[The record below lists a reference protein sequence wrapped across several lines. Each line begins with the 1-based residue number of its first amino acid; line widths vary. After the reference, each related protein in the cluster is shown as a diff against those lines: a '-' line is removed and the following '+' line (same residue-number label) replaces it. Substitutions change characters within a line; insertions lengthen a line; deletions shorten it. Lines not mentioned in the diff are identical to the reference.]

1 MAAKCQ
7 NCGSESSGRFC
18 PDCGHDK
25 GASDS
30 PITTAPSI
38 TSAAAAPARIERAAS
53 MDPTTIPVDSAA
65 PITELQGRFREIQAG
80 TVTARGSR
88 FMTDEGMVWE
98 DKPSVILVAGLV
110 AKYAI
115 AMIATV
121 WLFSNVPQATGAG
134 TFLLLLL
141 VVGAIHVGLRFWE
154 IRSTKYRMTSQ
165 RLEVTAGLF
174 NQKTVTYELHQMP
187 AGQIARPFLL
197 RLVKTGNLSIGGIQ
211 LKGIRNPEV
220 VRDMLRD
227 FGQREASRLDKI
239 RWR

>member
-30 PITTAPSI
+30 PATATSI
-38 TSAAAAPARIERAAS
+38 APAATAPARIERAAS
-53 MDPTTIPVDSAA
+53 MDPTAIPVDSAA
-65 PITELQGRFREIQAG
+65 PIAQLQGRFREMQAG

-88 FMTDEGMVWE
+88 LMTDEGMVWE
-98 DKPSVILVAGLV
+98 EQPSVILIAGLI
-110 AKYAI
+110 AKYLL
-115 AMIATV
+115 AMVATL
-121 WLFSNVPQATGAG
+121 WLFSIVPNANGGG
-134 TFLLLLL
+134 TFLLLLMA
-141 VVGAIHVGLRFWE
+141 VAAIHVGLRFWE

-174 NQKTVTYELHQMP
+174 NQRTVTYELHQMA
-187 AGQIARPFLL
+187 AGQITRPFLL
-197 RLVKTGNLSIGGIQ
+197 RLVKTGNLSIGALQ
-211 LKGIRNPEV
+211 LKAIRNPEV

>member
-1 MAAKCQ
+1 MADKCQ

-18 PDCGHDK
+18 PECGHDK

-30 PITTAPSI
+30 AITASASM

-53 MDPTTIPVDSAA
+53 MDPTAIPVDSSV
-65 PITELQGRFREIQAG
+65 PIAQLQGRFKEIQAG

-98 DKPSVILVAGLV
+98 DKPSVILITGLV
-110 AKYAI
+110 AKYLI
-115 AMIATV
+115 AMVATL
-121 WLFSNVPQATGAG
+121 WLFSNIPNSSGAG
-134 TFLLLLL
+134 TFLLLLF

-154 IRSTKYRMTSQ
+154 IHSTKYRMTSQ

-174 NQKTVTYELHQMP
+174 NQRTVTYELHQMG
-187 AGQIARPFLL
+187 AGQITRPFLL
-197 RLVKTGNLSIGGIQ
+197 RLVKTGNLSLGALQ
-211 LKGIRNPEV
+211 LKAIRNPEV

>member
-1 MAAKCQ
+1 MAAKCP

-18 PDCGHDK
+18 PECGHDK
-25 GASDS
+25 GTTDS
-30 PITTAPSI
+30 PTAVSNSMTP
-38 TSAAAAPARIERAAS
+38 AAAAPARIERSAS
-53 MDPTTIPVDSAA
+53 MDPTAIPVDSAA
-65 PITELQGRFREIQAG
+65 PITQLQGRFREIQAG

-98 DKPSVILVAGLV
+98 DKPSVIVITGLV
-110 AKYAI
+110 AKYVI
-115 AMIATV
+115 AMVAAIL
-121 WLFSNVPQATGAG
+121 LFSNLPNASGAG

-141 VVGAIHVGLRFWE
+141 VVAAIHVGLRFWE

-174 NQKTVTYELHQMP
+174 NQRTVTFELHQMA
-187 AGQIARPFLL
+187 AGQITRPFLL
-197 RLVKTGNLSIGGIQ
+197 RLVKTGNLSIGALQ
-211 LKGIRNPEV
+211 LKAIRNPEV

>member
-25 GASDS
+25 GAADS
-30 PITTAPSI
+30 PAPVSTSI
-38 TSAAAAPARIERAAS
+38 TPAAAAPARIERAAS

-65 PITELQGRFREIQAG
+65 PITQLQGRFREMQAG

-88 FMTDEGMVWE
+88 LMTDEGMVWE
-98 DKPSVILVAGLV
+98 EQPSVILIASLI
-110 AKYAI
+110 AKYLI
-115 AMIATV
+115 AMVATV
-121 WLFSNVPQATGAG
+121 WLFSIVPNANGGG
-134 TFLLLLL
+134 TFLLLLMG
-141 VVGAIHVGLRFWE
+141 VAAIHVGLRFWE

-174 NQKTVTYELHQMP
+174 NQRTVTYELHQMA
-187 AGQIARPFLL
+187 AGQITGPFLL
-197 RLVKTGNLSIGGIQ
+197 RLVKTGNLSIGPLQ
-211 LKGIRNPEV
+211 LKAIRNPEV